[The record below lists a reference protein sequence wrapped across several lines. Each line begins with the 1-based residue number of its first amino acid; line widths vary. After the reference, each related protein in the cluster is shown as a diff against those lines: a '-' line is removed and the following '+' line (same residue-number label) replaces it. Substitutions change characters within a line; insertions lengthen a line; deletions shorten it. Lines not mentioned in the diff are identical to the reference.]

1 MLVVSIRIDE
11 VRVLLDGTVIAVE
24 SSQYGPLGIVT
35 YVFVL
40 VPQGDR
46 YLVDRVVDTRVEP
59 IGTPPA

>member
-1 MLVVSIRIDE
+1 M
-11 VRVLLDGTVIAVE
+11 LLDGTVIAVE